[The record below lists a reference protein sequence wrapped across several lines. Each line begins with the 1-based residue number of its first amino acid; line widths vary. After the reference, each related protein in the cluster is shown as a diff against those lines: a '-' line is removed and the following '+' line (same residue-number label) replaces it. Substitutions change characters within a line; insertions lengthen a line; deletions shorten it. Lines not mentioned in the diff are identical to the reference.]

1 MRKFWLVAVGL
12 ATVGMAAPASAAD
25 LAAKPYTKAPPAPV
39 AVVYDWTGFYIGG
52 NAGWGQARACWDFI
66 DAFGTVFNEGC
77 RNGSGGLVGGQLGY
91 RWQTGGWVFGLE
103 GQGDWANLRSS
114 RVSLINPA
122 FIEQTKVNGIGL
134 FTGQIGYAW
143 NNVLWYFKGGAAVV
157 GTNFNIQTA
166 GLTVASAGTTR
177 WGGTVGTGFEYGF
190 TPNWT
195 VGAEYDHL
203 FLGNAG
209 NNFGIV
215 NPIPGFALN
224 RINFSADMV
233 TIRFNYKFGGYGAPV
248 AARY

>member
-12 ATVGMAAPASAAD
+12 ATVGMAGPASAAD

-114 RVSLINPA
+114 RVSLINAA

-166 GLTVASAGTTR
+166 GVTVASAGTTR
-177 WGGTVGTGFEYGF
+177 WGG
-190 TPNWT
+190 
-195 VGAEYDHL
+195 
-203 FLGNAG
+203 
-209 NNFGIV
+209 
-215 NPIPGFALN
+215 
-224 RINFSADMV
+224 
-233 TIRFNYKFGGYGAPV
+233 
-248 AARY
+248 